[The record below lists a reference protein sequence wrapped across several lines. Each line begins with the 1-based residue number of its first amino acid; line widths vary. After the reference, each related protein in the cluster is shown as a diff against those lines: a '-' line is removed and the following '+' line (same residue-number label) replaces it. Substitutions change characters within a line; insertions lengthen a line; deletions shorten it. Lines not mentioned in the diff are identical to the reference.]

1 MKLNYGSY
9 PVCIAKT
16 PVDDLRLS
24 VEFIREVHDTFR
36 ADSLSNPQ
44 SARLTHQAIAAD
56 VCNTSLSRETVSRII
71 AGHYDNP
78 YFSPHVSFAIITSIL
93 IRPVIQFTT
102 TRHVNRPEVM
112 STGQRVE
119 ILNTLK
125 SYGVSCADGHCCALL
140 QLPKELSREV
150 VKA

>member
-36 ADSLSNPQ
+36 ADSLSNAQ
-44 SARLTHQAIAAD
+44 SARLTHQAIASD

-71 AGHYDNP
+71 AGHYENP

-102 TRHVNRPEVM
+102 TRHVNRPECM
-112 STGQRVE
+112 STAQRVE

-140 QLPKELSREV
+140 QLPKELNREV
-150 VKA
+150 LKV

>member
-36 ADSLSNPQ
+36 ADSLTDQ
-44 SARLTHQAIAAD
+44 RSARLTHQAIAAD
-56 VCNTSLSRETVSRII
+56 VCNTALSRETVSRII

-78 YFSPHVSFAIITSIL
+78 YFSPHVSFSIIVSIL

-102 TRHVNRPEVM
+102 TRHVNRPDAM
-112 STGQRVE
+112 SDAQRQE
-119 ILNTLK
+119 ILSLLK
-125 SYGVSCADGHCCALL
+125 SYGVSCVDGRCCSLL
-140 QLPKELSREV
+140 RMPQEQREV
-150 VKA
+150 VTL